1 MASQKNGKSKSDS
14 IRDALKVNPSA
25 SVKDV
30 VAVLAGQGVKVSAGQ
45 VYVVK
50 RTAGKKAKRKKRRVL
65 ATSKA
70 AAAGVPNP
78 VALILSV
85 RKVALEAGGMRML
98 KQLVDTLSE

>member
-1 MASQKNGKSKSDS
+1 MANQKNGKSKSDS
-14 IRDALKVNPSA
+14 IRAALAANASS
-25 SVKDV
+25 SVKEIV
-30 VAVLAGQGVKVSAGQ
+30 TLLAGQGVKVSAGQ

-50 RTAGKKAKRKKRRVL
+50 RGAGKKAKRKARRVK
-65 ATSKA
+65 ATAKA

-85 RKVALEAGGMRML
+85 RKVALEAGGMKML